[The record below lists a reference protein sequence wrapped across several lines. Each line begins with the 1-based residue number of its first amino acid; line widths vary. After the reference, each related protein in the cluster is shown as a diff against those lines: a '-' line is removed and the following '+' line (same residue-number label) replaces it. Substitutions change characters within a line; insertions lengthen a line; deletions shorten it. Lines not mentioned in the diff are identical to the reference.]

1 MCSKIFSAYQ
11 KILYVTHVSKINAVI
26 CGNPWEIC
34 NRKRTKQNICRKF
47 VRLEFSIMNTK
58 QEKLEAFGRLL
69 DIMDDLREKC
79 PWDQK
84 QTLESLRHL
93 TLEETY
99 ELSDAILQNDLQEI
113 KKELGDVLLHLVFYA
128 KIGSEKESFDIADV
142 INSLNEK
149 LIFRHPHI
157 YGDTEVKDEEEV
169 KQNWE
174 KLKLKEG
181 NKSILGGV
189 PKSLPSMVKAYRIQ
203 DKVKGIGFEFHDA
216 EDAWKKVDEEI
227 REFHAET
234 DLDKKEQELGDVFF
248 SLINYARIS
257 GINPD
262 SALERTNL
270 KFISR
275 FQKMETIALEQKVN
289 LADLSLE
296 EMDVLWE
303 QAKRAL

>member
-1 MCSKIFSAYQ
+1 
-11 KILYVTHVSKINAVI
+11 
-26 CGNPWEIC
+26 
-34 NRKRTKQNICRKF
+34 
-47 VRLEFSIMNTK
+47 MNSR
-58 QEKLEAFGRLL
+58 QDQLDAFNRLL

-79 PWDQK
+79 PWDKK
-84 QTLESLRHL
+84 QDLQSLRQL
-93 TLEETY
+93 TIEEVY
-99 ELSDAILQNDLQEI
+99 ELSDALLKEDLPEI

-142 INSLNEK
+142 INSLNKK

-157 YGDTEVKDEEEV
+157 YGDVVVKDEEEV

-189 PKSLPSMVKAYRIQ
+189 PKGLPSMVKAYRIQ
-203 DKVKGIGFEFHDA
+203 DKVKGIGFEFAEA
-216 EDAWKKVDEEI
+216 EDAWKKVEEELS
-227 REFHAET
+227 EFHAET
-234 DLDKKEQELGDVFF
+234 SLDKKEAELGDVFF

-270 KFISR
+270 KFIRR
-275 FQKMETIALEQKVN
+275 FQEMEDLALDRNLKLQDLTLEKMDE
-289 LADLSLE
+289 
-296 EMDVLWE
+296 LWE
-303 QAKRAL
+303 EAKKKE